1 MRPIFAT
8 QNHVVSCYRIQMPF
22 YDDEKY
28 AFVSIRQDS
37 FHPNREGLF
46 AILGRIRTRRTSAIR
61 LHGSND

>member
-1 MRPIFAT
+1 
-8 QNHVVSCYRIQMPF
+8 MPF